1 MDTAIMGVGHRNRAW
16 RLEDNEHA
24 STGQSVIHRKH
35 LCLVAPVAA
44 EIRLSRREVRTMLRV
59 AAVLRRRAARL
70 PKDSLLRAELSEAA
84 EYYATG
90 ADQAAMGHSRH
101 AA

>member
-1 MDTAIMGVGHRNRAW
+1 MDRHR
-16 RLEDNEHA
+16 
-24 STGQSVIHRKH
+24 TGQSVIRGGH
-35 LCLVAPVAA
+35 LCLVAPVAP
-44 EIRLSRREVRTMLRV
+44 EIRLSRREVRTMSRV
-59 AAVLRRRAARL
+59 AALLGRRAARL
-70 PKDSLLRAELSEAA
+70 PEDSPLRAELMEAA

>member
-1 MDTAIMGVGHRNRAW
+1 MNTRR
-16 RLEDNEHA
+16 
-24 STGQSVIHRKH
+24 TGQSVVHRGH
-35 LCLVAPVAA
+35 LCLVGPVAP

-59 AAVLRRRAARL
+59 AALLRRRAARL
-70 PKDSLLRAELSEAA
+70 PKDSLLRAELMEAA

-90 ADQAAMGHSRH
+90 ADQAAMDHSRH